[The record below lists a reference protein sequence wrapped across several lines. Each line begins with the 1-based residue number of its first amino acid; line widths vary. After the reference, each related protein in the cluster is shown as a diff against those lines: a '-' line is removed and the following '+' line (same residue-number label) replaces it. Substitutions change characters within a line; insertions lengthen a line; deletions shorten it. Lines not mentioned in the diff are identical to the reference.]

1 MRKEWGLVGEV
12 LPESMKSVW
21 RGELCTHQ
29 LEKSSQISNR
39 NKETGTN
46 HIYLCQETLTEGRN
60 KGWYAESK
68 GCLGGLSIA
77 AKIFRFVTQKPYS
90 GSWIVCVVMES
101 ED

>member
-39 NKETGTN
+39 NKETRTN
-46 HIYLCQETLTEGRN
+46 HIYLCQETLTEEQRMVCR
-60 KGWYAESK
+60 EQ
-68 GCLGGLSIA
+68 GLLR
-77 AKIFRFVTQKPYS
+77 RFKYS
-90 GSWIVCVVMES
+90 S
-101 ED
+101 